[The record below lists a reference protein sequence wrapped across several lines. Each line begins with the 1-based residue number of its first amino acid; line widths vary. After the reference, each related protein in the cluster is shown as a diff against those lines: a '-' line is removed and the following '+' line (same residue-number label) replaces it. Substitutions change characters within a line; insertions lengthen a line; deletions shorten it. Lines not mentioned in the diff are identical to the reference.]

1 MTGLHVRIR
10 NYIFLAGSYP
20 FVLALLGVVGCK
32 APAKLPTAAESLFE
46 EVRRPLCTHGIH
58 RHASTECISRKS
70 QTGSELGVLR
80 SQGEESFFQFTAQA
94 AEASLFGLFA
104 ASFVFLF

>member
-1 MTGLHVRIR
+1 MRQNAAGA
-10 NYIFLAGSYP
+10 IFGQS
-20 FVLALLGVVGCK
+20 
-32 APAKLPTAAESLFE
+32 
-46 EVRRPLCTHGIH
+46 HGIH